1 MSDRVKIEIDGPI
14 AHVILN
20 RPDKL
25 NGLDLPMMHALVD
38 AAKQIER
45 NKQVRAVIM
54 RGEGDAFCA
63 GLDFASV
70 GKQPRKMAMGFLKV
84 PRLQRYNLYQRAPGM
99 WRDLPVPVIAA
110 IHGHCYGGGI
120 QIALCADFR
129 IATPNAKLSVMEGK
143 WGLIPD
149 MTGSVTLRELVPID
163 VAKRLTMTA
172 EVISGEQAKDL
183 GLVTDTSEDPVAAA
197 EALAQELVKR
207 SPDAVASAKR
217 LFHRAWTATERKAYW
232 VETFEQ
238 AKLLRSKNH
247 AIAKRAGAKGEQPQ
261 YKDRN

>member
-1 MSDRVKIEIDGPI
+1 MTERVKLDKEGAI
-14 AHVILN
+14 AHVVLN

-25 NGLDLPMMHALVD
+25 NGLDLPMLRGLID

-45 NKQVRAVIM
+45 DKTVRAVIM
-54 RGEGDAFCA
+54 RGEGEAFCA

-70 GKQPRKMAMGFLKV
+70 GKNQRKMAMGFLKV
-84 PRLQRYNLYQRAPGM
+84 PRLQRYNLYQRAPGV

-129 IATPNAKLSVMEGK
+129 IATPDAKLSIMEAK

-172 EVISGEQAKDL
+172 EVFSGKRAKKL
-183 GLVTDTSEDPVAAA
+183 GLVTDTADDPVQAA
-197 EALAQELVKR
+197 EELARKLAER
-207 SPDAVASAKR
+207 SPDAIASAKR
-217 LFHRAWTATERKAYW
+217 LFHRSWTASERKAYW
-232 VETFEQ
+232 VETLEQ
-238 AKLLRSKNH
+238 AKLITGKNH
-247 AIAKRAGAKGEQPQ
+247 AIARKSGGKPEAWAERKR
-261 YKDRN
+261 